1 MCKAFSCIITRGKKV
16 YWKLAIDSHED
27 IRDKFKLDTENKK
40 RNTCAIEITPN
51 NNNYVEPDKWDFK
64 FDDDCPDWWK
74 KSHEM
79 ACWSAHKEWY
89 KQLRSKLHI
98 KRLKNIIHPF
108 KLPMVKKPTKKHIK
122 LLKEL
127 AFVRGSVWGSVWA
140 FVGDSVG
147 DSVRD
152 SVGGSVGDSVGDSM
166 RDSVW
171 GSVWVSMR
179 YSVRDSVWDSVW
191 GSVGASVR
199 DSVWDSVWGYTSSFF
214 NIPKW
219 KYVKHEKGKNPFQSG
234 IDLWERGLV
243 PNFDG
248 NIWRLNGGK
257 KGKVLFEIAKK
268 DLGMCK
274 KCTELKES

>member
-127 AFVRGSVWGSVWA
+127 AFVRGSVRGSVWGSVR
-140 FVGDSVG
+140 DSVG
-147 DSVRD
+147 DSVW
-152 SVGGSVGDSVGDSM
+152 S
-166 RDSVW
+166 
-171 GSVWVSMR
+171 
-179 YSVRDSVWDSVW
+179 SVRDSVWDSVW
-191 GSVGASVR
+191 SSVR
-199 DSVWDSVWGYTSSFF
+199 DSLRAYIGWNFK
-214 NIPKW
+214 IPRSKW
-219 KYVKHEKGKNPFQSG
+219 KYTSKIKTKEYPFMSLIKLWKEG
-234 IDLWERGLV
+234 IV
-243 PNFDG
+243 PSFDG
-248 NIWRLNGGK
+248 EYWRLHSGPKAKIIFKISK
-257 KGKVLFEIAKK
+257 KELGYIKK
-268 DLGMCK
+268 H
-274 KCTELKES
+274 LKRGDND